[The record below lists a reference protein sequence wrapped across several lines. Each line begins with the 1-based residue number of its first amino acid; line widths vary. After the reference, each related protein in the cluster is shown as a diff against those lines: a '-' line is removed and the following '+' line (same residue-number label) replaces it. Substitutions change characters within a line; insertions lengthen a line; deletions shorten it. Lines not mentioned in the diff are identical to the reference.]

1 MHLQRCNAG
10 GAVLLCA
17 LGSRLSLALC
27 LAQLLLER
35 LRGVSAA
42 LLPLLQAH
50 QLLLQPARPGRRLL
64 SQTPV
69 LLALNLDAS

>member
-10 GAVLLCA
+10 AAVLLRT

-35 LRGVSAA
+35 LRGVPAA
-42 LLPLLQAH
+42 LLPLL
-50 QLLLQPARPGRRLL
+50 
-64 SQTPV
+64 
-69 LLALNLDAS
+69 